1 MNSGATPVLEQ
12 STIGTA
18 VHSTMTQPAIS
29 RPNRLLSD
37 WRTCV
42 LVLTGLWAVIYMAGL
57 SRPALLDDADTVHAE
72 AAKEM
77 LQRRDWVTLYANGI
91 RYLEKAPLMYWGV
104 ATSYTLLGISEW
116 STRLPL
122 VLGVLAMILSTYG
135 LGRWALGDEGGFDSG
150 LVLATALGPYLFTRF
165 LIPDVAVGLWL
176 TLTFWLFLVSLE
188 QTTRDQA
195 KLEQTKPARWTCWG
209 LAAVCALNVLTKG
222 LIGLGFPA
230 AAIGLYLV
238 LTGNLRHLLK
248 LRLFSSALVFFAIAA
263 PWHILAALRN
273 PAQGQVRGFLWFY
286 FVNEHIR
293 RFLNTRVPRD
303 YGTVPL
309 LLFWALLVLW
319 LLPWTVFLP
328 QSLREVPRWWPE
340 FRAQM
345 TRRQRA
351 YLLFFLW
358 NLVIVGFFSLSTRQ
372 EYYTIPAIPGMALLV
387 GGWLQRERTSAADS
401 RERRSGWT
409 SSAVLLAVGVIIAAV
424 GFASLFF
431 SKAPPPG
438 TDLADLLRKH
448 PQDYALSF
456 GHFLDLTPQAMG
468 VFRVPLFGFSLA
480 FLLGTL
486 ANWILRRRG
495 QAGPGNVTLV
505 AMMVVLL
512 ACVRIA
518 FGIFS
523 PILSSKDLA
532 LAIREQYRPGDQ
544 IVVIGLYEN
553 ASSLNF
559 YTGIPLHSLREP
571 AGNMWF
577 GTQFPGAPRVFETQA
592 SFVEMWKAP
601 QRVFLW
607 AEEDDPPALRGL
619 TRYVVARGGGK
630 IIFSNRP
637 SLISQSRLRI
647 RLRASQSPVFQI
659 EDMASPMNTV
669 AQKTCGPDER
679 RDQVSQ
685 RKQENVA

>member
-1 MNSGATPVLEQ
+1 MNPSAARNLEQ
-12 STIGTA
+12 PTIETA
-18 VHSTMTQPAIS
+18 IPPTTIHPAMPDPTAKCPTMT

-37 WRTCV
+37 WRICV
-42 LVLTGLWAVIYMAGL
+42 LVLIGLWAVIYMAGL

-77 LQRRDWVTLYANGI
+77 LQRHDWVTLYANGV

-104 ATSYTLLGISEW
+104 AASYTLFGISEW

-135 LGRWALGDEGGFDSG
+135 LGRWALGSEGGFDSG

-188 QTTRDQA
+188 QTKFD
-195 KLEQTKPARWTCWG
+195 QTKLDQTQSARWTCWG
-209 LAAVCALNVLTKG
+209 LAAACALNVLTKG
-222 LIGLGFPA
+222 LIGLVFPVG
-230 AAIGLYLV
+230 AIGLYLL

-248 LRLFSSALVFFAIAA
+248 LRLFSSALVFLAIAA

-273 PAQGQVRGFLWFY
+273 PAQGNVRGFLWFY
-286 FVNEHIR
+286 FVNEHIN
-293 RFLNTRVPRD
+293 RFLNTRIPRD
-303 YGTVPL
+303 YDKVPL

-328 QSLREVPRWWPE
+328 QSLQEVPRRWRE

-387 GGWLQRERTSAADS
+387 GGWLQRERASAADT
-401 RERRSGWT
+401 RERRSGRI
-409 SSAVLLAVGVIIAAV
+409 SSAVLLVVGVIIAVV
-424 GFASLFF
+424 GFALLAF
-431 SKAPPPG
+431 SKPPAAG
-438 TDLADLLRKH
+438 ADLSDLLLKH

-468 VFRVPLFGFSLA
+468 AFRVPLFGFSLA
-480 FLLGTL
+480 FLVGTL

-495 QAGPGNVTLV
+495 QAGPGNVALV

-559 YTGIPLHSLREP
+559 YTGIPLHSLRSP
-571 AGNMWF
+571 GGNMWY

-592 SFVEMWKAP
+592 SFVEMWKGP
-601 QRVFLW
+601 PRVFLW

-619 TRYVVARGGGK
+619 IRYVVARRGGK
-630 IIFSNRP
+630 IIFSNQP
-637 SLISQSRLRI
+637 SLPPPL
-647 RLRASQSPVFQI
+647 
-659 EDMASPMNTV
+659 T
-669 AQKTCGPDER
+669 
-679 RDQVSQ
+679 
-685 RKQENVA
+685 

>member
-1 MNSGATPVLEQ
+1 MINPAMNSGATPNLEPP
-12 STIGTA
+12 TIEIT
-18 VHSTMTQPAIS
+18 TMT

-37 WRTCV
+37 WRICV
-42 LVLTGLWAVIYMAGL
+42 LVLICVWAVIYMAGL

-72 AAKEM
+72 AAREM
-77 LQRRDWVTLYANGI
+77 LQRHDWVTLYANGV

-104 ATSYTLLGISEW
+104 AASYTLFGVSEW
-116 STRLPL
+116 STRFPL
-122 VLGVLAMILSTYG
+122 MLGVLAMILSTYG
-135 LGRWALGDEGGFDSG
+135 LGRWALSSEGGFDSG
-150 LVLATALGPYLFTRF
+150 LVLATALGPFLFTRF

-188 QTTRDQA
+188 QA
-195 KLEQTKPARWTCWG
+195 KPARWTCWG

-222 LIGLGFPA
+222 LIGLVFPA
-230 AAIGLYLV
+230 AAIGLYLL

-248 LRLFSSALVFFAIAA
+248 LRLISSAVVFFAIAA
-263 PWHILAALRN
+263 PWHVLAALRN

-286 FVNEHIR
+286 FVNEHIL
-293 RFLNTRVPRD
+293 RFLNRRVPRD
-303 YGTVPL
+303 YDTVPL

-319 LLPWTVFLP
+319 LIPWTVFLH
-328 QSLREVPRWWPE
+328 QSLQELPRGWRE

-345 TRRQRA
+345 SRRQRA
-351 YLLFFLW
+351 YLMFFLW
-358 NLVIVGFFSLSTRQ
+358 NVVIVGFFSLSTRQ

-387 GGWLQRERTSAADS
+387 GGWLQRERGSAADS
-401 RERRSGWT
+401 RERHSGMI

-424 GFASLFF
+424 GLALLFF
-431 SKAPPPG
+431 SRTPAPG
-438 TDLADLLRKH
+438 TDLSDLLRKN
-448 PQDYALSF
+448 PRDYALSF

-468 VFRVPLFGFSLA
+468 AFRVPLLGFSLA

-486 ANWILRRRG
+486 ANWMLRRRG
-495 QAGPGNVTLV
+495 RAGAGNAALAV
-505 AMMVVLL
+505 MMVVLL

-532 LAIREQYRPGDQ
+532 MAIREQYRPGDQ

-553 ASSLNF
+553 ASTLNF
-559 YTGIPLHSLREP
+559 YTGIPLHSLRAP
-571 AGNMWF
+571 GGNMWY

-592 SFVEMWKAP
+592 SFSEMWNGP

-619 TRYVVARGGGK
+619 TNYVVARRGGK
-630 IIFSNRP
+630 IIFSNQP
-637 SLISQSRLRI
+637 MTASR
-647 RLRASQSPVFQI
+647 
-659 EDMASPMNTV
+659 
-669 AQKTCGPDER
+669 
-679 RDQVSQ
+679 
-685 RKQENVA
+685 

>member
-1 MNSGATPVLEQ
+1 MKNSEMNSGAATNIDQP
-12 STIGTA
+12 TIESA
-18 VHSTMTQPAIS
+18 IPPTMT
-29 RPNRLLSD
+29 RPNGFFSD
-37 WRTCV
+37 WRICV
-42 LVLTGLWAVIYMAGL
+42 LALIALWAVIYMAGL

-77 LQRRDWVTLYANGI
+77 VQRHDWVTLYANGV

-104 ATSYTLLGISEW
+104 ATSYTLFGVSEW

-135 LGRWALGDEGGFDSG
+135 FGRWALGDEGGFDSG

-188 QTTRDQA
+188 QERP
-195 KLEQTKPARWTCWG
+195 ERWTCWA

-222 LIGLGFPA
+222 LIGLVFPA
-230 AAIGLYLV
+230 AAIGLYLL
-238 LTGNLRHLLK
+238 LTGNLRHVLK
-248 LRLFSSALVFFAIAA
+248 LRLLSSTLVFFAIAA

-273 PAQGQVRGFLWFY
+273 PPQGNVRGFLWFY
-286 FVNEHIR
+286 FVNEHIL
-293 RFLNTRVPRD
+293 RFLNRRVPRD
-303 YGTVPL
+303 YDTVPL
-309 LLFWALLVLW
+309 LLFWVLLVLW
-319 LLPWTVFLP
+319 LIPWTVFLP
-328 QSLREVPRWWPE
+328 QSLQEVPRRWRE
-340 FRAQM
+340 FRSQM
-345 TRRQRA
+345 SRRQRA
-351 YLLFFLW
+351 YLMFFLW
-358 NLVIVGFFSLSTRQ
+358 NVVIVGFFSLSTRQ

-387 GGWLQRERTSAADS
+387 GGWLQRERTSPADS
-401 RERRSGWT
+401 SERHSGRI
-409 SSAVLLAVGVIIAAV
+409 SSTVLLITGVIIAAV
-424 GFASLFF
+424 GFALLFF
-431 SKAPPPG
+431 SKPSAPG
-438 TDLADLLRKH
+438 ADLSDLLRKH

-468 VFRVPLFGFSLA
+468 AFRVPLFGFSLA

-486 ANWILRRRG
+486 ANWILRRRDR
-495 QAGPGNVTLV
+495 AGAGNVALV
-505 AMMVVLL
+505 AMMVVVL

-559 YTGIPLHSLREP
+559 YTGIPLHSLRAP
-571 AGNMWF
+571 GGNMWY

-592 SFVEMWKAP
+592 SFVEMWQGP

-619 TRYVVARGGGK
+619 PRYEVARRGGK
-630 IIFSNRP
+630 IIFSNQP
-637 SLISQSRLRI
+637 VTP
-647 RLRASQSPVFQI
+647 AS
-659 EDMASPMNTV
+659 
-669 AQKTCGPDER
+669 
-679 RDQVSQ
+679 
-685 RKQENVA
+685 

>member
-1 MNSGATPVLEQ
+1 MKIPAMNSSAARNLEPPTIETVTRPTMNHPPTIRPV
-12 STIGTA
+12 
-18 VHSTMTQPAIS
+18 
-29 RPNRLLSD
+29 RLLAD
-37 WRTCV
+37 WRICV
-42 LVLTGLWAVIYMAGL
+42 LVLIGLWAVIYMAGL

-72 AAKEM
+72 AAREM
-77 LQRRDWVTLYANGI
+77 LLRHDWVTLYANGV

-104 ATSYTLLGISEW
+104 AASYTLFGVNEW
-116 STRLPL
+116 ATRFPL
-122 VLGVLAMILSTYG
+122 MLGVLAMILSTYG
-135 LGRWALGDEGGFDSG
+135 LGRWALGSEGGFDSG

-188 QTTRDQA
+188 QP
-195 KLEQTKPARWTCWG
+195 KPARFACWG

-222 LIGLGFPA
+222 LIGLVFPA
-230 AAIGLYLV
+230 GAIGLYLL

-248 LRLFSSALVFFAIAA
+248 LRLVSSTLVFFAIAA

-286 FVNEHIR
+286 FVNEHIL
-293 RFLNTRVPRD
+293 RFLNKRVPRD
-303 YGTVPL
+303 YDTVPL
-309 LLFWALLVLW
+309 VLFWALLVLW

-328 QSLREVPRWWPE
+328 ESLQDVPRRWRE

-345 TRRQRA
+345 SRRQRA
-351 YLLFFLW
+351 YLLFFVW

-372 EYYTIPAIPGMALLV
+372 EYYTIPAIPGLALLV
-387 GGWLQRERTSAADS
+387 GGWLQRERASAADS
-401 RERRSGWT
+401 RERRAGRI
-409 SSAVLLAVGVIIAAV
+409 SSAVLLAAGVIIAVA
-424 GFASLFF
+424 GFALLFF
-431 SKAPPPG
+431 SKAPAPG
-438 TDLADLLRKH
+438 TELSDLLRKN

-468 VFRVPLFGFSLA
+468 AFRVPLFGFSLA

-495 QAGPGNVTLV
+495 RAGAGNVALV

-532 LAIREQYRPGDQ
+532 MAIREQYRPGDQ

-553 ASSLNF
+553 ASTLNF
-559 YTGIPLHSLREP
+559 YSGIPLHSLRAP
-571 AGNMWF
+571 GGNMWY

-592 SFVEMWKAP
+592 SFVEMWNGR

-607 AEEDDPPALRGL
+607 AEEDEPPALRGL
-619 TRYVVARGGGK
+619 ASYVVARRGGK

-637 SLISQSRLRI
+637 MAPTSR
-647 RLRASQSPVFQI
+647 
-659 EDMASPMNTV
+659 
-669 AQKTCGPDER
+669 
-679 RDQVSQ
+679 
-685 RKQENVA
+685 

>member
-1 MNSGATPVLEQ
+1 MENSAMNPSAARP
-12 STIGTA
+12 
-18 VHSTMTQPAIS
+18 PAIAMS
-29 RPNRLLSD
+29 HPAANSSPVPGPNRLLSD
-37 WRTCV
+37 WRICV
-42 LVLTGLWAVIYMAGL
+42 LVLIGLWALIYMTGL
-57 SRPALLDDADTVHAE
+57 SRPALLDDVDTVHAE

-77 LQRRDWVTLYANGI
+77 LQRHDWVTLYANGI

-104 ATSYTLLGISEW
+104 ATSYKLFGISEW
-116 STRLPL
+116 STRVPL

-135 LGRWALGDEGGFDSG
+135 LGRWALGDEAGFDSG
-150 LVLATALGPYLFTRF
+150 LVLTTALGPYLFTRV

-188 QTTRDQA
+188 QT
-195 KLEQTKPARWTCWG
+195 KLDQTKPALWTCWG

-222 LIGLGFPA
+222 LIGLVFPA
-230 AAIGLYLV
+230 GAIGLYLL

-273 PAQGQVRGFLWFY
+273 PAQGNVRGFLWFY
-286 FVNEHIR
+286 FVNEHVK

-303 YGTVPL
+303 YATVPL

-328 QSLREVPRWWPE
+328 QSLQEVPRHWRE

-358 NLVIVGFFSLSTRQ
+358 NVVIVGFFSLSTRQ

-401 RERRSGWT
+401 RERRNGRT
-409 SSAVLLAVGVIIAAV
+409 SSTVLLAVGVVLAVV
-424 GFASLFF
+424 GFALLAF
-431 SKAPPPG
+431 SKPPTAG
-438 TDLADLLRKH
+438 VDLSDLLRKH

-468 VFRVPLFGFSLA
+468 AFRVPLFGFSLA

-495 QAGPGNVTLV
+495 QAGPGNVALV

-532 LAIREQYRPGDQ
+532 LAIREQYQPGDQ
-544 IVVIGLYEN
+544 IVVVGLYEN
-553 ASSLNF
+553 ASTLNF
-559 YTGIPLHSLREP
+559 YTGIPLRSLRTP
-571 AGNMWF
+571 GGNMWY

-592 SFVEMWKAP
+592 SFLEMWKGP

-607 AEEDDPPALRGL
+607 AEEEDPPALRGL
-619 TRYVVARGGGK
+619 TRYVVARRGGK

-637 SLISQSRLRI
+637 PTPAPL
-647 RLRASQSPVFQI
+647 
-659 EDMASPMNTV
+659 T
-669 AQKTCGPDER
+669 
-679 RDQVSQ
+679 
-685 RKQENVA
+685 

>member
-1 MNSGATPVLEQ
+1 MNPSAARDLDPPTIESATRPTMIQ
-12 STIGTA
+12 STSYTG
-18 VHSTMTQPAIS
+18 MT
-29 RPNRLLSD
+29 RPNQLLSD
-37 WRTCV
+37 WRICV
-42 LVLTGLWAVIYMAGL
+42 LALIALWAIIYMAGL

-72 AAKEM
+72 AAREM
-77 LQRRDWVTLYANGI
+77 LQRHDWVTLYANGI

-104 ATSYTLLGISEW
+104 AASYTLFGVNEW
-116 STRLPL
+116 STRFPL

-135 LGRWALGDEGGFDSG
+135 VGRWALGSEGGFDSG

-176 TLTFWLFLVSLE
+176 TLTFWLFLQSLE
-188 QTTRDQA
+188 QP
-195 KLEQTKPARWTCWG
+195 KPARWTCWG

-222 LIGLGFPA
+222 LIGLAFPIG
-230 AAIGLYLV
+230 AIGLYLL

-248 LRLFSSALVFFAIAA
+248 LRLVSSALVFFAVAA

-273 PAQGQVRGFLWFY
+273 PAQGNVRGFLWFY
-286 FVNEHIR
+286 FVNEHIL
-293 RFLNTRVPRD
+293 RFLNRRVPRD
-303 YGTVPL
+303 YDTVPL
-309 LLFWALLVLW
+309 VLFWALLVLW

-328 QSLREVPRWWPE
+328 QSLQEVPRRWRDLHPDGPKPGPSGTPP

-345 TRRQRA
+345 SRRQRA

-358 NLVIVGFFSLSTRQ
+358 NVVIVGFFSLSTRQ

-387 GGWLQRERTSAADS
+387 GGWLQRERASAPDS
-401 RERRSGWT
+401 RERRSGRI
-409 SSAVLLAVGVIIAAV
+409 SSVLLLVAGGIIAAV
-424 GFASLFF
+424 GFALLFF
-431 SKAPPPG
+431 SKAPAAG
-438 TDLADLLRKH
+438 TDLSDLLRKN
-448 PQDYALSF
+448 PKDYALSF

-468 VFRVPLFGFSLA
+468 AFRVPLFGCSLA

-495 QAGPGNVTLV
+495 RAGAGNAALV
-505 AMMVVLL
+505 GMMVVVLT
-512 ACVRIA
+512 CVRIA

-559 YTGIPLHSLREP
+559 YTGIPLHSLRAP
-571 AGNMWF
+571 GGNMWY

-592 SFVEMWKAP
+592 SFVEMWHGP

-607 AEEDDPPALRGL
+607 AEEDEPAALRGL
-619 TRYVVARGGGK
+619 TRYVVARRGGK
-630 IIFSNRP
+630 IIFSNQP
-637 SLISQSRLRI
+637 MAQ
-647 RLRASQSPVFQI
+647 AS
-659 EDMASPMNTV
+659 
-669 AQKTCGPDER
+669 
-679 RDQVSQ
+679 
-685 RKQENVA
+685 

>member
-1 MNSGATPVLEQ
+1 MNSA
-12 STIGTA
+12 
-18 VHSTMTQPAIS
+18 PARNLNPPTTESIQ
-29 RPNRLLSD
+29 RPNQLLSD
-37 WRTCV
+37 WLISVMV
-42 LVLTGLWAVIYMAGL
+42 LIALWAVIYMAGL

-72 AAKEM
+72 AAREM
-77 LQRRDWVTLYANGI
+77 VQRHDWVTLYANGI

-104 ATSYTLLGISEW
+104 ATSYTLFGVSEW
-116 STRLPL
+116 SARFPL
-122 VLGVLAMILSTYG
+122 MLGVLAMILATYG
-135 LGRWALGDEGGFDSG
+135 LGRWALGGEGGFDSA

-165 LIPDVAVGLWL
+165 LIPDVPVGLWL

-188 QTTRDQA
+188 QP
-195 KLEQTKPARWTCWG
+195 KPARWTCWG

-222 LIGLGFPA
+222 LIGLVFPA
-230 AAIGLYLV
+230 GAIGLYLL

-248 LRLFSSALVFFAIAA
+248 LRLLSSALVFFLIAA

-286 FVNEHIR
+286 FVNEHIL
-293 RFLNTRVPRD
+293 RFLNKRVPRD
-303 YGTVPL
+303 YDTVPL

-319 LLPWTVFLP
+319 LIPWTVFLP
-328 QSLREVPRWWPE
+328 QSLQEVPRRWRE

-345 TRRQRA
+345 SRRQRA

-358 NLVIVGFFSLSTRQ
+358 NVVIVGFFSLSTRQ

-401 RERRSGWT
+401 GERRAGRI
-409 SSAVLLAVGVIIAAV
+409 SSAVLLVAGVIIAVV
-424 GFASLFF
+424 GFALLMF
-431 SKAPPPG
+431 SKAPTPG
-438 TDLADLLRKH
+438 TDLSDLLRKH

-468 VFRVPLFGFSLA
+468 AFRVPLFGFSLA
-480 FLLGTL
+480 FLLGAL

-495 QAGPGNVTLV
+495 QAGAGNVALV

-532 LAIREQYRPGDQ
+532 MAIREQYRPGDQ

-559 YTGIPLHSLREP
+559 YTGIPLHSLRAP
-571 AGNMWF
+571 GGNMWY

-592 SFVEMWKAP
+592 SFVEMWKGP

-607 AEEDDPPALRGL
+607 AEEDEPPALEGL
-619 TRYVVARGGGK
+619 KRYEVARRGGK
-630 IIFSNRP
+630 IIFANQPMP
-637 SLISQSRLRI
+637 SQ
-647 RLRASQSPVFQI
+647 
-659 EDMASPMNTV
+659 
-669 AQKTCGPDER
+669 
-679 RDQVSQ
+679 
-685 RKQENVA
+685 